1 MSKFKDRLW
10 RELVRDHGKDLAQ
23 ITRPE
28 VKRSRRARP
37 RVLAGTSLGLAG
49 VGAAVVLAVGAA
61 STSPAFAVTPNH
73 DGTVQ
78 VTIFR
83 RAGIAGA
90 NAGPQGA
97 SRMSALAPGNPAP
110 KEL

>member
-49 VGAAVVLAVGAA
+49 VRAAVVLAVGAA

-73 DGTVQ
+73 DGTV
-78 VTIFR
+78 
-83 RAGIAGA
+83 
-90 NAGPQGA
+90 
-97 SRMSALAPGNPAP
+97 
-110 KEL
+110 